1 MDELKALVVA
11 GEGEGLE
18 LKETTGQRSEACKA
32 LCAFLNKDGG
42 CVVFG
47 ATDKAELRGQQVSD
61 KTLRELSD
69 AFGRFEP
76 AADIVTERVPVGR
89 GLEAIVCRVEKG
101 NGRPYVWEGRAYKRV
116 QSTTVAM
123 PQEEYER
130 MLSERKGFQCDWE
143 LQVNPALSM
152 EDLDLEEIRKTARM
166 GVGAGRLP
174 ETTDTGNAEALL
186 DGFKVRTG
194 EGLRNA
200 AAVLFCKP
208 ETDYAQCM
216 MRLARFK
223 GTDKSLFIDN
233 KQVTGN
239 IFRLLDAGM
248 GFCFDHLAL
257 SGRVVGLLR
266 EERLEV
272 PVAALREA
280 LVNALAHRLYVRRG
294 TSVSLAI
301 YDDRVEIANPGAF
314 PPGRT
319 SEDFE
324 KGTESE
330 PRNPV
335 IARVLYLRKML
346 ESWGRGIK
354 LMVDEC
360 AKAGLPKPLIE
371 SDGRFVRVVF
381 ARPPRMEKAPEMADN
396 PAEAAVKN
404 PQVAVK
410 GPEVA
415 NGSLE
420 TRTVADGE
428 DGSTDKVALETA
440 LELALKAAGKEIS
453 GKVFAHCVRTL
464 EGFLRSP
471 RATLDDVSVRVG
483 VSARTVDSYV
493 RLLQGIGILERTGG
507 RKAGSWIVRP
517 MMAGGGGDDAAV
529 VLEGTR
535 D

>member
-1 MDELKALVVA
+1 M
-11 GEGEGLE
+11 
-18 LKETTGQRSEACKA
+18 
-32 LCAFLNKDGG
+32 
-42 CVVFG
+42 
-47 ATDKAELRGQQVSD
+47 SD

-69 AFGRFEP
+69 AVGRFEP

-130 MLSERKGFQCDWE
+130 MLSERKGFQSDWE

-174 ETTDTGNAEALL
+174 ETTDTGNAKALL

-208 ETDYAQCM
+208 DTDYAQCM

-248 GFCFDHLAL
+248 AFCFDHLAL

-360 AKAGLPKPLIE
+360 AKAGLPKPLIG

-381 ARPPRMEKAPEMADN
+381 ARPPRMGKTSEVAAKAPEVV
-396 PAEAAVKN
+396 PKTT
-404 PQVAVK
+404 
-410 GPEVA
+410 EVA
-415 NGSLE
+415 SNMVEAGGD
-420 TRTVADGE
+420 TGE
-428 DGSTDKVALETA
+428 IALETA

-453 GKVFAHCVRTL
+453 GKVFAHCLRTL
-464 EGFLRSP
+464 EEFLRHP
-471 RATLDDVSVRVG
+471 RATLAEVAVSVG

-493 RLLQGIGILERTGG
+493 RLLQDIGILERSGA
-507 RKAGSWIVRP
+507 RKAGSWLVTKR
-517 MMAGGGGDDAAV
+517 MVVGGS
-529 VLEGTR
+529 R
-535 D
+535 DQT

>member
-1 MDELKALVVA
+1 MKLDELKTLVAA
-11 GEGEGLE
+11 GEGDGLE
-18 LKETTGQRSEACKA
+18 LKATTGQRSEACRA

-47 ATDKAELRGQQVSD
+47 ATDKAEVRGQQVSD
-61 KTLRELSD
+61 KTLRELSE

-130 MLSERKGFQCDWE
+130 MLSERKGFQSDWE

-186 DGFKVRTG
+186 DGFKVRTD

-208 ETDYAQCM
+208 DTDYAQCM

-248 GFCFDHLAL
+248 AFCFDHLAL

-330 PRNPV
+330 PRNPLS
-335 IARVLYLRKML
+335 ARVLYLRKML

-381 ARPPRMEKAPEMADN
+381 ARPPRMGKAS
-396 PAEAAVKN
+396 
-404 PQVAVK
+404 
-410 GPEVA
+410 EVA
-415 NGSLE
+415 SKTTEVTLNTAE
-420 TRTVADGE
+420 VASNMVEAEGDTGE
-428 DGSTDKVALETA
+428 IALETA
-440 LELALKAAGKEIS
+440 LELALKATGKEIS
-453 GKVFAHCVRTL
+453 GKVFAHCLRTL
-464 EGFLRSP
+464 EEFLRRP
-471 RATLDDVSVRVG
+471 RATLAEVAVSVG

-493 RLLQGIGILERTGG
+493 RLLQDIGILERTGA
-507 RKAGSWIVRP
+507 RKAGSWLVTKR
-517 MMAGGGGDDAAV
+517 MV
-529 VLEGTR
+529 VDGSKDQT
-535 D
+535 

>member
-1 MDELKALVVA
+1 M
-11 GEGEGLE
+11 
-18 LKETTGQRSEACKA
+18 
-32 LCAFLNKDGG
+32 
-42 CVVFG
+42 
-47 ATDKAELRGQQVSD
+47 
-61 KTLRELSD
+61 
-69 AFGRFEP
+69 
-76 AADIVTERVPVGR
+76 
-89 GLEAIVCRVEKG
+89 AIVCRVGRG
-101 NGRPYVWEGRAYKRV
+101 NERPYVYEGRAYKRV
-116 QSTTVAM
+116 QSATMAM
-123 PQEEYER
+123 PQEEYDR
-130 MLSERKGFQCDWE
+130 MLAERRGFQSDWE
-143 LQVNPALSM
+143 LQVNPLLSM
-152 EDLDLEEIRKTARM
+152 EDLDEEEIRKTARM

-174 ETTDTGNAEALL
+174 ETTDTGNTEALL

-194 EGLRNA
+194 DGLRNA

-301 YDDRVEIANPGAF
+301 YDDRVEIINPGAF
-314 PPGRT
+314 PSGLT
-319 SEDFE
+319 AEDLE
-324 KGTESE
+324 KGNESE

-360 AKAGLPKPLIE
+360 AKAGLPKPHIK
-371 SDGRFVRVVF
+371 SDGQFVKVVF
-381 ARPPRMEKAPEMADN
+381 ARPPRGKLASRGGELAPNNGKSAPN
-396 PAEAAVKN
+396 NA
-404 PQVAVK
+404 
-410 GPEVA
+410 EVA
-415 NGSLE
+415 SNAEEPASLDDRIDGLIE
-420 TRTVADGE
+420 LVLADGRA
-428 DGSTDKVALETA
+428 DTRRNAKAV
-440 LELALKAAGKEIS
+440 LKE
-453 GKVFAHCVRTL
+453 FAKN
-464 EGFLRSP
+464 E
-471 RATLDDVSVRVG
+471 RATLRGIAAQTGLSVRAVNNAVTLLKCRNVLSREG
-483 VSARTVDSYV
+483 SARC
-493 RLLQGIGILERTGG
+493 G
-507 RKAGSWIVRP
+507 RWIIHWQSR
-517 MMAGGGGDDAAV
+517 
-529 VLEGTR
+529 
-535 D
+535 

>member
-1 MDELKALVVA
+1 M
-11 GEGEGLE
+11 
-18 LKETTGQRSEACKA
+18 
-32 LCAFLNKDGG
+32 
-42 CVVFG
+42 
-47 ATDKAELRGQQVSD
+47 
-61 KTLRELSD
+61 RELSD
-69 AFGRFEP
+69 AVGRFEP

-130 MLSERKGFQCDWE
+130 MLSERKGFQSDWE

-174 ETTDTGNAEALL
+174 ETTDTGNAKALL

-208 ETDYAQCM
+208 DTDYAQCM

-248 GFCFDHLAL
+248 AFCFDHLAL

-360 AKAGLPKPLIE
+360 AKAGLPKPLIG

-381 ARPPRMEKAPEMADN
+381 ARPPRMGKTSEVAAKAPEVV
-396 PAEAAVKN
+396 PKTT
-404 PQVAVK
+404 
-410 GPEVA
+410 EVA
-415 NGSLE
+415 SNMVEAGGD
-420 TRTVADGE
+420 TGE
-428 DGSTDKVALETA
+428 IALETA

-453 GKVFAHCVRTL
+453 GKVFAHCLRTL
-464 EGFLRSP
+464 EEFLRHP
-471 RATLDDVSVRVG
+471 RATLAEVAVSVG

-493 RLLQGIGILERTGG
+493 RLLQDIGILERSGA
-507 RKAGSWIVRP
+507 RKAGSWLVTKR
-517 MMAGGGGDDAAV
+517 MVVGGS
-529 VLEGTR
+529 R
-535 D
+535 DQT